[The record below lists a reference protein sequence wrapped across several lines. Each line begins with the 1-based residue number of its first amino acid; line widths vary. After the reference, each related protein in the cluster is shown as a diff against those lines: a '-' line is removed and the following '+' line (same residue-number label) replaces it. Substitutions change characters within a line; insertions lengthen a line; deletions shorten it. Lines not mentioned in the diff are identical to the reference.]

1 MKDEERPRLDVYL
14 KEFDAL
20 KSEQAQRIGFRDNM
34 LYVTLVAAG
43 AIASFALGGEGSP
56 AAAPGPRRYALLVIP
71 WLCLILGW
79 TYVINDEK
87 ISAIGDY
94 IKRPG
99 GLGDRIHAIVGG
111 DRDALFGWE
120 RAHTRDGYRLLRKLF
135 QLAVDLMTFVAS
147 GFAAI
152 MVFDGISGAAPHSP
166 SLKTLI
172 YVEALMLVLLA
183 SWIVTY
189 SGVWRGH
196 GGGPASPA
204 GR

>member
-14 KEFDAL
+14 KEFDHL

-34 LYVTLVAAG
+34 LYVTLVASG
-43 AIASFALGGEGSP
+43 ALLSFSLGGEWGS
-56 AAAPGPRRYALLVIP
+56 AGPGPRRYGLLVIP
-71 WLCLILGW
+71 WICVILGW

-99 GLGDRIHAIVGG
+99 GLGDRIHALVGG
-111 DRDALFGWE
+111 ERGALFDWE

-135 QLAVDLMTFVAS
+135 QLAVDLTTFVAS

-152 MVFDGISGAAPHSP
+152 AVFDRTSGAAPHGP
-166 SLKTLI
+166 ALTTLL
-172 YVEALMLVLLA
+172 YVEGLMLVLLA
-183 SWIVTY
+183 GWIVKY

-204 GR
+204 GG